1 MPRETL
7 ELQNKIV
14 LLTGASEGIGYALA
28 RLLQFRGARLALVAR
43 SEQKL
48 NELARQGDLVVSADL
63 RLPADR
69 ARVVAETVSRFGR
82 IDVLINNAAVGVY
95 GKTIDVPLEP
105 VRAMFEVNFF
115 APLELCQL
123 SVSHMPRGSV
133 IVNVSSIGGK
143 ITLPWAT
150 LYSATKHALDA
161 LTEGLR
167 VELHAQGID
176 VLGVY
181 PGHVRTGFQQH
192 ILHGRAANGLSP
204 HRRLFTI
211 SAEEC
216 ARLILRAI
224 ERRGRT
230 LVAPRLYWFAV
241 WCARVF
247 PGALETRLRRMMQR
261 LENSE
266 S

>member
-1 MPRETL
+1 MPRETF
-7 ELQNKIV
+7 ELQDKVV
-14 LLTGASEGIGYALA
+14 LLTGASEGIGAALA
-28 RLLQFRGARLALVAR
+28 RVLQFRGASLALVAR

-48 NELARQGDLVVSADL
+48 KEVARQEDLVVVADL
-63 RLPADR
+63 SLQAGR
-69 ARVVAETVSRFGR
+69 AKAVAETISRFGR

-95 GKTIDVPLEP
+95 DKTIAVPLEP
-105 VRAMFEVNFF
+105 VRKMFEVNFF

-123 SVSHMPRGSV
+123 AVLHMPHGSL
-133 IVNVSSIGGK
+133 IVNISSIGGK
-143 ITLPWAT
+143 VILPWAT
-150 LYSATKHALDA
+150 LYSATKYALDA

-167 VELHAQGID
+167 VELYPRGIH

-192 ILHGRAANGLSP
+192 ILHGRAAEGLSP
-204 HRRLFTI
+204 LRNRLTI

-216 ARLILRAI
+216 ARPILRAM

-230 LVAPRLYWFAV
+230 LVVPRLYWFAV

-247 PGALETRLRRMMQR
+247 PGAVETRLRRMLQGID
-261 LENSE
+261 NSE